1 MLCYLLQLP
10 PRTPVTK
17 YSYIGFSDPSQL
29 KLSSPRT
36 STLHQNSPTAVSSDT
51 IEFYV
56 GRMWACTKCNF
67 SFNPMSSQSCEICYQ
82 IRSPPS
88 LSEPSVITVTKDS
101 VRYTPPKQ
109 DPAFTNTSVLEQD
122 LQDDFQFLSAD
133 LPQQDTTE
141 QDWTCKKCT
150 LLNSGISMACVV
162 CGGSKL
168 RSITKVC
175 LCPFF
180 VHCLHLVLLN
190 IVRIL

>member
-1 MLCYLLQLP
+1 MHALIFSFFFFPQLP

-17 YSYIGFSDPSQL
+17 YSYIGISDPNQL
-29 KLSSPRT
+29 KLSSPRPN
-36 STLHQNSPTAVSSDT
+36 SLCPNSPTNVTSDT

-67 SFNPMSSQSCEICYQ
+67 AFNPLSSQSCEICYQ

-109 DPAFTNTSVLEQD
+109 EATTPSGVLEQD

-133 LPQQDTTE
+133 LASLSAQDFGE

-150 LLNSGISMACVV
+150 LLNSGASMACVV

-168 RSITKVC
+168 RSITKVS
-175 LCPFF
+175 
-180 VHCLHLVLLN
+180 
-190 IVRIL
+190 